1 MNFSVAKTLTFAI
14 EIFRCKTKQGQ
25 LQIQNNG
32 ENLNNW
38 MLKDKNASYE

>member
-14 EIFRCKTKQGQ
+14 EIFRCMTKQGQ
-25 LQIQNNG
+25 LQIQNTG